1 MSGVDGWLQPWTKKA
16 ALSLGAA
23 VVVGVAVH
31 RLTRSKASAA
41 QAKCLQV
48 LAFGDD
54 VAKVEADKSWNSH
67 GSSKR
72 VDRQELQHSGSG
84 FERIEIYC
92 SASKWFAVDMGLLQQ
107 CLERLQPGGVVV
119 AALLGLSDGERS
131 ALDTAALFAGATDSR
146 WGEASASGFVEFSC
160 TKPAWATSSAAAI
173 PGVDRIN
180 EDELLGELPAPVG
193 KGKSDCSSA
202 PKACANCSCGRKELE
217 DKYGAEEAKTRLE
230 QGKERSS
237 CNSCYLGD
245 AFRCESCPYR
255 GLPAFKPGTKVELS
269 SGETAGTGQFAMK
282 EDDGGDS
289 IMQDITGGKL
299 VITA

>member
-1 MSGVDGWLQPWTKKA
+1 MEGLLQPWTKKA

-31 RLTRSKASAA
+31 RLTRGNASSA

-48 LAFGDD
+48 LALGDD
-54 VAKVEADKSWNSH
+54 AAKMEADKSWNSH
-67 GSSKR
+67 GSSRR
-72 VDRQELQHSGSG
+72 VDRQELQHSGRG

-92 SASKWFAVDMGLLQQ
+92 SASKWFSVDMGLLQQ
-107 CLERLQPGGVVV
+107 CLEKLQPGGLVV
-119 AALLGLSDGERS
+119 AALLGPSESEKG

-146 WGEASASGFVEFSC
+146 WGEASASGFVVFSC
-160 TKPAWATSSAAAI
+160 SKPEWATSSAAAI

-217 DKYGAEEAKTRLE
+217 DKFGAEEAKQRLE
-230 QGKERSS
+230 TGKERSS

-269 SGETAGTGQFAMK
+269 SGETAGTGQFTMK
-282 EDDGGDS
+282 EDEGDDS
-289 IMQDITGGKL
+289 ILQNMNGGKL